1 MTEPAAAPTVSGA
14 VPWSVRWL
22 PGYLWAMALLSLVIT
37 LLPEGVV
44 THVLVE
50 VTSWVNPYPSIDLAS
65 TLSLAMMA
73 SAPGRRKRITM
84 ILMSLASA
92 LLLLL

>member
-14 VPWSVRWL
+14 VPWFVRWL

-73 SAPGRRKRITM
+73 GRRKRI
-84 ILMSLASA
+84 A
-92 LLLLL
+92 